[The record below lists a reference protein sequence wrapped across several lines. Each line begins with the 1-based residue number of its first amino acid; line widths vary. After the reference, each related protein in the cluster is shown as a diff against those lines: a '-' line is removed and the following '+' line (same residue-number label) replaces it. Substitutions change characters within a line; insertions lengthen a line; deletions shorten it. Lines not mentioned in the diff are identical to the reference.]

1 MAGEAPP
8 YAPRVTSTPL
18 LTRRRLLVVGGATAA
33 ALAAGSALLM
43 RGGGDAH
50 YRALLRPGTTP
61 VTLTEKE
68 LAVLTALCDAVVPE
82 LDPSRPG
89 ASTLRLAERIDKEL
103 SFHHRALQRDFAQAL
118 FFLEHG
124 AVLRGSTVRFTRL
137 APAEQE
143 ARLEAMLVGN
153 DLERQ
158 VLNSLRFVA
167 LFFAYCDERTWASIH
182 YDGPPFPRSAPEAD
196 SRV

>member
-1 MAGEAPP
+1 M
-8 YAPRVTSTPL
+8 TSSPS

-33 ALAAGSALLM
+33 ALATGSALLM

-50 YRALLRPGTTP
+50 YRGLLPPGASP

-68 LAVLTALCDAVVPE
+68 LAVLTVLCEALVPE

-103 SFHHRALQRDFAQAL
+103 SFHHAALRRDFAQAL
-118 FFLEHG
+118 FFVEHG
-124 AVLRGSTVRFTRL
+124 AVLRGSATRFTRL
-137 APAEQE
+137 TPEQRE
-143 ARLEAMLVGN
+143 ARLEAMTVGN
-153 DLERQ
+153 ELERQ
-158 VLNSLRFVA
+158 VFNSLRFVA
-167 LFFAYCDERTWASIH
+167 LFYAYCDERTWPSIH
-182 YDGPPFPRSAPEAD
+182 YAGPPFPRTAPEAD

>member
-1 MAGEAPP
+1 M
-8 YAPRVTSTPL
+8 

-33 ALAAGSALLM
+33 ALATGSALLM

-50 YRALLRPGTTP
+50 YRSLLRPGARP

-68 LAVLTALCDAVVPE
+68 LAVLTVLCDAVVPE

-89 ASTLRLAERIDKEL
+89 AGTLRVAERIDKEL
-103 SFHHRALQRDFAQAL
+103 SFHHAALQADFAQAL
-118 FFLEHG
+118 FFIEHG
-124 AVLRGSTVRFTRL
+124 GVLRGSTTRFTRL
-137 APAEQE
+137 TPGERE
-143 ARLEAMLVGN
+143 ARLEAMAVGS

-158 VLNSLRFVA
+158 VFNGLRFVA
-167 LFFAYCDERTWASIH
+167 LFYAYCDERAWPSIH
-182 YDGPPFPRSAPEAD
+182 YAGPPFPRTAPEAD